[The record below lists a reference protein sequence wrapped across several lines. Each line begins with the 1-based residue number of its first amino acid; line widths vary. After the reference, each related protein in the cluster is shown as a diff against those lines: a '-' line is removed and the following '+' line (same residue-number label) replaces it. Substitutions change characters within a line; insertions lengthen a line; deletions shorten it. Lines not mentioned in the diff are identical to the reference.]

1 MAMYQ
6 SDYTRF
12 MNEFLEQN
20 PQIQAERLKLRQT
33 WGDRPQDQDDLAR
46 FAASRV
52 PPRPY
57 AYQPDCTAGPCRLR
71 HAPALRGRG
80 VLAPAYWSDRYR
92 PSKTH
97 K

>member
-20 PQIQAERLKLRQT
+20 PQVQAERLKLRQT
-33 WGDRPQDQDDLAR
+33 WWDRPQDLDELAC

-57 AYQPDCTAGPCRLR
+57 AYQPD
-71 HAPALRGRG
+71 
-80 VLAPAYWSDRYR
+80 
-92 PSKTH
+92 
-97 K
+97 

>member
-6 SDYTRF
+6 SNYTRF

-20 PQIQAERLKLRQT
+20 PQVQAERLKLRQT
-33 WGDRPQDQDDLAR
+33 WWDRPQDLDELAR

-57 AYQPDCTAGPCRLR
+57 AYQPD
-71 HAPALRGRG
+71 
-80 VLAPAYWSDRYR
+80 
-92 PSKTH
+92 
-97 K
+97 